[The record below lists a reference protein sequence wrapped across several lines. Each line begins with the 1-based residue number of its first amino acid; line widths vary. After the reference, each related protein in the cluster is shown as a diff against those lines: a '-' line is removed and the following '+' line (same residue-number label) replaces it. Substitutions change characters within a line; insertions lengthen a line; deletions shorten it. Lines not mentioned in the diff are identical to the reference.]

1 MMRLAKLIATS
12 LGIGYI
18 NNGKGAG
25 TVAALFCCL
34 VWYPVQVRGLFSTP
48 ATLAAIVLVCLL
60 GVWSAAVVEREWGKD
75 HNRVVIDE
83 VLGMSVSLFM
93 LPVTWKYVFLAFI
106 LFRFFDI
113 TKPLFIRKTESLPSG
128 WGVMADDLLAGI
140 YSNVLL
146 QIVVK
151 GNLL

>member
-1 MMRLAKLIATS
+1 MIMRLAKLIATS

-18 NNGKGAG
+18 GRGGG
-25 TVAALFCCL
+25 TVAAAFCCL
-34 VWYPVQVRGLFSTP
+34 IWYPVQIRGHFSSP
-48 ATLAAIVLVCLL
+48 LVLAAIVVLFLA
-60 GVWSAAVVEREWGKD
+60 GVWSANIVEREWGKD
-75 HNRVVIDE
+75 PSKVVIDE
-83 VLGMSVSLFM
+83 VLGMCVSLFM

-146 QIVVK
+146 QLVVK